1 MLYTSATWKSF
12 TTTEDNDM
20 ANIELHPLGVMTVHL
35 GETINVGGGPKGS
48 RMVIDVPS
56 VELEGKRIR
65 ARLATNDAADW
76 ATFSADGKFA
86 ALDVRLT
93 LKTDDGA
100 YIYVEY
106 CGRMDVEAGLISVA
120 PTFETGS
127 AEYSWLNSVQAV
139 AAGAIDPDSGLLIYT
154 IYEARAVA
162 V

>member
-1 MLYTSATWKSF
+1 
-12 TTTEDNDM
+12 M

>member
-1 MLYTSATWKSF
+1 
-12 TTTEDNDM
+12 M
-20 ANIELHPLGVMTVHL
+20 ARIELHPLGVMKVQL
-35 GETINVGGGPKGS
+35 GETITVGGGPKGS

-56 VELEGKRIR
+56 VELEGERIR
-65 ARLATNDAADW
+65 AGLATNDAADW
-76 ATFSADGKFA
+76 ATFSEDGKLA

-106 CGRMDVEAGLISVA
+106 CGRMDAEAGLIAVA

-127 AEYSWLNSVQAV
+127 PQYQWLNSVQAV
-139 AAGAIDPDSGLLIYT
+139 AAGDIDPESGLLIYT

-162 V
+162 D

>member
-1 MLYTSATWKSF
+1 MAT
-12 TTTEDNDM
+12 
-20 ANIELHPLGVMTVHL
+20 IELHPLGVMKVHL
-35 GETINVGGGPKGS
+35 GETITVGGGPKGS
-48 RMVIDVPS
+48 RLVIDVPS
-56 VELEGKRIR
+56 VELEGERIS

-76 ATFSADGKFA
+76 ATFSEDGKLA

-127 AEYSWLNSVQAV
+127 ADYSWLNSVQAV
-139 AAGAIDPDSGLLIYT
+139 AAGAIDPESGLLIYT

-162 V
+162 